1 MSLAGEQHGFARI
14 KTADAL
20 HSPLHEPQGNL
31 NLPLTE
37 MSWDLSRNVF
47 TNPVDLAEKPA
58 TRTSDCCRLTRCGF
72 LDERI
77 IDKALID
84 GGYVP
89 IRRHALV
96 FEK

>member
-58 TRTSDCCRLTRCGF
+58 TREEAAPGF
-72 LDERI
+72 SRI
-77 IDKALID
+77 LHDSGPDFASR
-84 GGYVP
+84 V
-89 IRRHALV
+89 
-96 FEK
+96 